1 MSILL
6 ERMENRD
13 YVDKEHIL
21 SFHNGD
27 VQLFFKKE
35 TPSTNAIKDVEE
47 LLIDLFESRVC
58 GSLAS

>member
-1 MSILL
+1 MLI

-13 YVDKEHIL
+13 YVDKENIL
-21 SFHNGD
+21 TFHNGD

-35 TPSTNAIKDVEE
+35 TPSTNEIKDVEN
-47 LLIDLFESRVC
+47 LLIDLFETRVC